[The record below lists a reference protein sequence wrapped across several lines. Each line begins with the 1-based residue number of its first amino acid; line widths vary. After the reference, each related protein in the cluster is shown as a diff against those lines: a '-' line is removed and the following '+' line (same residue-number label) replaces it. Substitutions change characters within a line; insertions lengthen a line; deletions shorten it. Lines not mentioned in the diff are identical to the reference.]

1 MLSLGLI
8 VLLVWFW
15 LGVWPDHFLKHQNC
29 QRSPPPQPNWECH
42 WPISGK
48 VLSQYV
54 VCARA
59 AFPMLLGVI
68 FGVRKNRQSRH
79 EFQVLANG
87 ELEFT
92 GVSTRTREVIL
103 SGGR

>member
-1 MLSLGLI
+1 
-8 VLLVWFW
+8 
-15 LGVWPDHFLKHQNC
+15 
-29 QRSPPPQPNWECH
+29 
-42 WPISGK
+42 
-48 VLSQYV
+48 
-54 VCARA
+54 
-59 AFPMLLGVI
+59 MLLGVI